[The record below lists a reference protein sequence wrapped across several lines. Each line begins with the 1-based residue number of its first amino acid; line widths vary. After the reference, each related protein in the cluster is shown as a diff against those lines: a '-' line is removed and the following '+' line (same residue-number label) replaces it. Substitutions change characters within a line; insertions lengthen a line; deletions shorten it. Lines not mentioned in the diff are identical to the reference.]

1 MSEFNVYADVD
12 REAMHDRDPRD
23 IDPDERP
30 SRESVADLEPRAP
43 FTPHPREVKIDGW
56 TYVLP
61 EGADATRPKRTTGA
75 DIERSRP

>member
-1 MSEFNVYADVD
+1 
-12 REAMHDRDPRD
+12 MHDRDPRD

-43 FTPHPREVKIDGW
+43 FTPRPREVKIDGW

-61 EGADATRPKRTTGA
+61 EGADATRRK
-75 DIERSRP
+75 E